1 MSGIFFAELPP
12 DELLNRTEHILLR
25 SSIWIENEK
34 SELLH
39 YVLISLTVIAV
50 GVLLIYSGRI
60 LAKKLGKSDSWR
72 WELVNSMF
80 VPLVW
85 CGIFSGIFFAF
96 LPLRNS
102 VPQKLMFWLSRLFYS
117 VIILLLVWG
126 SCRVIAV
133 FNRHLCDYSERL
145 DNHLDKLTVGMFGNV
160 LKVAVV
166 FCALI
171 FIGQNIFDLNIT
183 ALLAGAG
190 VAGLSLALAA
200 KDTVSNFFGTLVII
214 ADSPFRI
221 GDRIECQNIT
231 GIVQNV
237 GMRSSRIVLED
248 ESVCTVPNSILTN
261 AVVRRINP
269 RYVIK
274 RTFTLSLTYSTVPAK
289 LLRAKA
295 ILHEILDDLKG
306 EDAPGNKPH
315 IFFASFGES
324 SLNVKV
330 IVWLK
335 CTSFLE
341 EETLVDEINVK
352 ILERFNAENLE
363 FAYPTQTLI
372 IGEVK
377 K

>member
-1 MSGIFFAELPP
+1 
-12 DELLNRTEHILLR
+12 
-25 SSIWIENEK
+25 
-34 SELLH
+34 
-39 YVLISLTVIAV
+39 
-50 GVLLIYSGRI
+50 
-60 LAKKLGKSDSWR
+60 
-72 WELVNSMF
+72 
-80 VPLVW
+80 
-85 CGIFSGIFFAF
+85 
-96 LPLRNS
+96 
-102 VPQKLMFWLSRLFYS
+102 
-117 VIILLLVWG
+117 
-126 SCRVIAV
+126 
-133 FNRHLCDYSERL
+133 
-145 DNHLDKLTVGMFGNV
+145 MFGNV